1 MSEKT
6 IEENIYI
13 DGSLALNEQENIM
26 KEEIKKEE
34 IKIKPKRVYRF
45 IKRIIDI
52 VVGLIGVIILA
63 PITVVLY
70 IVNIFADESKGP
82 LFYDQLRVGKNG
94 KYFKIYKFRTMI
106 VGADKILEKYLE
118 ENEEARKE
126 FEETQKLSNDPRIT
140 KLGKILRKTSLDEFP
155 QFINV
160 LKGDMSLIGPRP
172 LVRGELDAHNGNH
185 EIYESVKPGISGW
198 WAANGRSD
206 LSYDERLKL
215 EYYYAENFSLWLDI
229 KCVFKTIVSV
239 IKKEGAK

>member
-13 DGSLALNEQENIM
+13 DGSLALNEQEDIM
-26 KEEIKKEE
+26 KEE

-106 VGADKILEKYLE
+106 VGADKIWEKYLE

-172 LVRGELDAHNGNH
+172 LVKGELDAHKGNH

>member
-26 KEEIKKEE
+26 KEE

-70 IVNIFADESKGP
+70 IVNIFVDESKGP

-172 LVRGELDAHNGNH
+172 LVKGELDAHKGNH

>member
-1 MSEKT
+1 MKGKF
-6 IEENIYI
+6 IEENIYT
-13 DGSLALNEQENIM
+13 DGSLALDEQKNIYE
-26 KEEIKKEE
+26 EEIKL
-34 IKIKPKRVYRF
+34 KPKRFYRI
-45 IKRIIDI
+45 IKRLIDI
-52 VVGLIGVIILA
+52 VIGLVGVIILI
-63 PITVVLY
+63 PITTVLY

-106 VGADKILEKYLE
+106 VGADEILKKYLA

-140 KLGKILRKTSLDEFP
+140 KLGRILRKTSLDEFP

-172 LVRGELDAHNGNH
+172 LVKGELDAHNGNH

-198 WAANGRSD
+198 WAANGRSATT
-206 LSYDERLKL
+206 YEKRLEL

>member
-1 MSEKT
+1 MNEKI
-6 IEENIYI
+6 IEENIYT
-13 DGSLALNEQENIM
+13 DGSLALNEQENICE
-26 KEEIKKEE
+26 EEIKL
-34 IKIKPKRVYRF
+34 KPKRVYRI
-45 IKRIIDI
+45 IKRLIDI
-52 VVGLIGVIILA
+52 VVGIVGIIILI
-63 PITVVLY
+63 PITIILY

-118 ENEEARKE
+118 GNEKARKE
-126 FEETQKLSNDPRIT
+126 FEKTQKLSNDPRIT
-140 KLGKILRKTSLDEFP
+140 KLGKFLRKTSLDEFP

-172 LVRGELDAHNGNH
+172 LVKGELDAHNGNH
-185 EIYESVKPGISGW
+185 DIYESVRPGISGW

-215 EYYYAENFSLWLDI
+215 EYYYAENFNLWLDI
-229 KCVFKTIVSV
+229 KCVFKTIVCV

>member
-6 IEENIYI
+6 IEENICI
-13 DGSLALNEQENIM
+13 DGSLALNEQEDIM
-26 KEEIKKEE
+26 KEE

-172 LVRGELDAHNGNH
+172 LVKGELDAHKGNH

>member
-1 MSEKT
+1 MKGE
-6 IEENIYI
+6 IIAENIYTN
-13 DGSLALNEQENIM
+13 GSLALDKQEDM
-26 KEEIKKEE
+26 YEEEIKL
-34 IKIKPKRVYRF
+34 KPKRFYRI
-45 IKRIIDI
+45 IKRLIDI
-52 VVGLIGVIILA
+52 VAGSVGLIILI
-63 PITVVLY
+63 PITIVLY

-106 VGADKILEKYLE
+106 VGADEILEKYLE

-140 KLGKILRKTSLDEFP
+140 KLGRILRKTSLDEFP

-172 LVRGELDAHNGNH
+172 LVKGELDAHNGNH

-239 IKKEGAK
+239 IRKEGAK

>member
-172 LVRGELDAHNGNH
+172 LVKGELDAHKGNH

>member
-1 MSEKT
+1 MNEKI
-6 IEENIYI
+6 IEENIYT
-13 DGSLALNEQENIM
+13 DGSLALNEQENICE
-26 KEEIKKEE
+26 EEIKL
-34 IKIKPKRVYRF
+34 KPKRVYRI
-45 IKRIIDI
+45 IKRLIDI
-52 VVGLIGVIILA
+52 VVGIVGIIILI
-63 PITVVLY
+63 PITIILY

-118 ENEEARKE
+118 GNEKARKE
-126 FEETQKLSNDPRIT
+126 FEKTQKLSNDPRIT
-140 KLGKILRKTSLDEFP
+140 KLGKFLRKTSLDEFP

-172 LVRGELDAHNGNH
+172 LVKGELDAHNGNH
-185 EIYESVKPGISGW
+185 DIYESVRPGISGW

-215 EYYYAENFSLWLDI
+215 EYY
-229 KCVFKTIVSV
+229 
-239 IKKEGAK
+239 

>member
-1 MSEKT
+1 MKGK
-6 IEENIYI
+6 IIAENIYTN
-13 DGSLALNEQENIM
+13 GSLALDEQEDM
-26 KEEIKKEE
+26 YEEEIKL
-34 IKIKPKRVYRF
+34 KPKRFYRI
-45 IKRIIDI
+45 IKRLIDI
-52 VVGLIGVIILA
+52 VAGSVGLIILI
-63 PITVVLY
+63 PITIVLY
-70 IVNIFADESKGP
+70 IINIFADESKGP

-94 KYFKIYKFRTMI
+94 QYFKIYKFRTMI
-106 VGADKILEKYLE
+106 VGADEILEKYLE

-126 FEETQKLSNDPRIT
+126 FKETQKLSNDPRIT
-140 KLGKILRKTSLDEFP
+140 KLGRILRKTSLDEFP

-172 LVRGELDAHNGNH
+172 LVKGELDAHNGNH
-185 EIYESVKPGISGW
+185 EIYESVRPGISGW